1 MKATSIEA
9 GIPDPGERDH
19 RAVPSAL
26 ADSLR
31 RPMAE
36 RLALAVS
43 WNRAASE
50 LRLGLSRD
58 ERRAADGPA

>member
-1 MKATSIEA
+1 MKVTSIEA
-9 GIPDPGERDH
+9 GVPGPGERDH

-26 ADSLR
+26 ADSLQ
-31 RPMAE
+31 RPMEE

-50 LRLGLSRD
+50 LRVGLSRI
-58 ERRAADGPA
+58 ERRTADR